1 MIVQPR
7 ESIDTAII
15 GAGVIGLAIARALAP
30 SRSVVLLEQESR
42 FGEHLSSRNSE
53 VIHAGLYYPPDSLK
67 ASLCLR
73 GNALLYRYCQE
84 QNISYR
90 QCSKL
95 VVANE
100 QQQDALE
107 RLHHNAL
114 ESGAT
119 GLHRCSQKWLHQQEP
134 WLHTNEALLSEYSGI
149 LDSHA
154 LMARLAEQAQA
165 QHALLCYRHRVRR
178 IDCEPGFLLL
188 HVDSDDGPFEL
199 QCRQLIN
206 AAGLHAVPLLKR
218 CVGFPEERIPEQ
230 RLARG
235 NYFSLSGRSP
245 TRRLIYPLPEADGL
259 GIHLTVDL
267 AGKAR
272 FGPDVEWIEH
282 KDYQINAARLPHFK
296 DAIRHYWPELNSDR
310 LSPAYAGI
318 RPKLFIAGEP
328 YRDFLIQGE
337 KEHGIIGMINLLGI
351 ESPGL
356 TAALAIAEDIA
367 KHG

>member
-1 MIVQPR
+1 MQPQ
-7 ESIDTAII
+7 ETIDTAII

-67 ASLCLR
+67 ARLCLR
-73 GNALLYRYCQE
+73 GNALLYKYCQE
-84 QNISYR
+84 QQIPYQ
-90 QCSKL
+90 QCGKL

-100 QQQDALE
+100 GQQDALE
-107 RLHHNAL
+107 QLHHNAL
-114 ESGAT
+114 DSGAT
-119 GLHRCSQKWLHQQEP
+119 GLHRCSQQWLHQQEP
-134 WLHTNEALLSEYSGI
+134 WLHTS
-149 LDSHA
+149 D
-154 LMARLAEQAQA
+154 
-165 QHALLCYRHRVRR
+165 ALLCYRHRVRR
-178 IDCEPGFLLL
+178 IDCQHDHFLL

-218 CVGFPEERIPEQ
+218 CAGFPEERIPEQ
-230 RLARG
+230 RLAKG

-259 GIHLTVDL
+259 GIHLTVDM
-267 AGKAR
+267 AGNAR

-282 KDYQINAARLPHFK
+282 RDYQVNASRLPHFK
-296 DAIRHYWPELNSDR
+296 DAIRHYWQELNSDR

-318 RPKLFIAGEP
+318 RPKLFTGGKP

-337 KEHGIIGMINLLGI
+337 KEHGIKGMINLLGI

-367 KHG
+367 KHS